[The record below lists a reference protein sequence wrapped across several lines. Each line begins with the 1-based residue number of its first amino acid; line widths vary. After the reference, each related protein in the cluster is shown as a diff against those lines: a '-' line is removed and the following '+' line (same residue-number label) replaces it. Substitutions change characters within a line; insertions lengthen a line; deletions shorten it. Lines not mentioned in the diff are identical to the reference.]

1 MFTTQGKPSKPQ
13 AQKKSKIDSHLAN
26 ERTLLAW
33 IRTGLTIFTLGAALA
48 RFGGNT
54 TSDIS
59 LRNPNSEK
67 KPVIS
72 GLILAIT
79 GVVCLLY
86 GLWRFLR
93 THRRIEN
100 EKDLVGTAII
110 GPVVS
115 MLALALALIAVII
128 IFFII

>member
-1 MFTTQGKPSKPQ
+1 MLSSQHKPSKTNEH
-13 AQKKSKIDSHLAN
+13 KKSKVDSHLSN

-33 IRTGLTIFTLGAALA
+33 IRTGLTIFTLGAAIA

-54 TSDIS
+54 TADIS
-59 LRNPNSEK
+59 LRNPNAEK

-100 EKDLVGTAII
+100 EKDLVGIAIL
-110 GPVVS
+110 GPIIS
-115 MLALALALIAVII
+115 MIALTSALIAVII